1 LSRQERIK
9 FIDKSRKNLSV
20 AKQCKLLGINRST
33 LYYHAVE
40 KIDAND
46 VELMNEIREIWSCIP
61 FYGYRRITKELR
73 AKGHKINRK
82 KVQRLM
88 KLAGI
93 CAIYPKPR
101 TSIKN
106 KEHTTYPYL
115 LKDLEINR
123 VNQVWEVD
131 ITYLKLGN
139 GFMYLVALIDVH
151 SRYIVD
157 WELSNTLDAEFCV
170 AMLQRTLRFI
180 KPEIINSD
188 QGCQFTS
195 EGWINMLKANGIT
208 ISMDGKGRCLD
219 NIYIERFWRS
229 FKYEDFHLND
239 YQSVPELRKGV
250 KTYMEF
256 YNHRRWHQALD
267 YKTPAEVYFESL
279 PVGLWTSPSDQPEPF
294 GTCVQAANN
303 LMENANAFP
312 TSYSTACPHSLAS
325 RPQGPQAQLQ

>member
-1 LSRQERIK
+1 MQ
-9 FIDKSRKNLSV
+9 
-20 AKQCKLLGINRST
+20 LG
-33 LYYHAVE
+33 
-40 KIDAND
+40 
-46 VELMNEIREIWSCIP
+46 
-61 FYGYRRITKELR
+61 
-73 AKGHKINRK
+73 
-82 KVQRLM
+82 
-88 KLAGI
+88 GI
-93 CAIYPKPR
+93 SAIYPKPR

-151 SRYIVD
+151 SRYIIS

-170 AMLQRTLRFI
+170 DMLQRTLCFM
-180 KPEIINSD
+180 KPKILNSD

-195 EGWINMLKANGIT
+195 EEWINVLKAAGIT

-229 FKYEDFHLND
+229 FKYEDFKLND
-239 YQSVPELRKGV
+239 YQSVTELRRGIKS
-250 KTYMEF
+250 YIEF
-256 YNHRRWHQALD
+256 YNQRRWHQALN
-267 YKTPAEVYFESL
+267 YKTPAEVYFEDL
-279 PVGLWTSPSDQPEPF
+279 PVDLWTSPSDQPEPCR
-294 GTCVQAANN
+294 TCGQVMNN

-312 TSYSTACPHSLAS
+312 IRLFTA
-325 RPQGPQAQLQ
+325 